1 MNQKIL
7 ILETLESWLK
17 HLPVDEQTGA
27 SIATKDDIVRL
38 SEQLSSRLEE
48 DKHQID
54 RWLST
59 LVELYSQARFKSNA
73 TSHLSNIPSIQR
85 SAFQ

>member
-1 MNQKIL
+1 MNHRIIIL
-7 ILETLESWLK
+7 QTLESWLK
-17 HLPVDEQTGA
+17 QLPVETQTGA

-38 SEQLSSRLEE
+38 SEQLSSRLAE

-59 LVELYSQARFKSNA
+59 LVELYSQARLRSST

-85 SAFQ
+85 SASQ